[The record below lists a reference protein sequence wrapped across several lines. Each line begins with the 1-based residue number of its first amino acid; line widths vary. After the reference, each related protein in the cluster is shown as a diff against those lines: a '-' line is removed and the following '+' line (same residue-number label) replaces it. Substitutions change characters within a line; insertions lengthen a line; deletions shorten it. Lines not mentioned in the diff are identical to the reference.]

1 MKILKTRVLV
11 GGGRE
16 GRGGAIDPEE
26 LGMVDT
32 WMDGCNEK
40 RGACGVLALMLTL
53 RSVRHISRLTVRGP
67 LVKAA
72 SQQTLLTNVLKIDGV
87 SLLHIVYNQ
96 LFP

>member
-1 MKILKTRVLV
+1 M
-11 GGGRE
+11 GGRGE
-16 GRGGAIDPEE
+16 RRGGAIDPEE
-26 LGMVDT
+26 LGMMDT
-32 WMDGCNEK
+32 WTDGCNEK
-40 RGACGVLALMLTL
+40 RGACGVLARTLTL
-53 RSVRHISRLTVRGP
+53 RSARHISRLTVRGP